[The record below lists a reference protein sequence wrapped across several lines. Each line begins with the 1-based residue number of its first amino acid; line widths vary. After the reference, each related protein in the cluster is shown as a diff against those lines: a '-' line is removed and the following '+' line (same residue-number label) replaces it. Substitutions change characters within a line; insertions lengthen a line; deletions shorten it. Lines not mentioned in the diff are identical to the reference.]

1 MSVKKGHMV
10 LYDRMQPALPA
21 DNYRIRAA
29 TDVTVETDQ
38 DGDGVGQIDSV
49 PLASESRYFDIV
61 GPRFLLQPTELAGV
75 YPPRNGHGA
84 FTDTL
89 PHVAFGRRTLP
100 WERDLD
106 PNNVLP
112 DPPAP
117 GEGEAPELSGNRPWM
132 ALLLFEEDEVVI
144 QRRQPLEQ
152 TLPSAI
158 RTAIEAPPGVVC
170 DSITVRRSVLLD
182 VLPTP
187 DEMEVLAHVRQV
199 NVDDRELAAGDSD
212 GWFSVLMA
220 NRLPQPDRNYRA
232 CVVSLEGRTDLFEKL
247 RNRPPRPGSQ
257 GPVIVAENAVAEL
270 EHLVRSFPGRAD
282 YAAALEAARAAER
295 RVRRAPDVSGPDAVD
310 AVSPARPNEDGE
322 REDSVGPTGDS
333 AGSGPRTEGN
343 VAYHEGVLT
352 ELTAPGRVVA
362 EAVDWTTIAPLD
374 PVETLVLLASWTF
387 ECFGDET
394 FQTLTRDLDV
404 GMIGDKAAD
413 LPLADTGHVAIS
425 LTDRAGSKQ
434 AAWYRGPLVPYP
446 MTRDTE
452 GPYHS
457 ADQCRRVAPETGA
470 EDLSYSA
477 AFEVGRLLAT
487 SDGRLAQEL
496 MRWRRTAYRAARRRL
511 ARRGLADGFNLADL
525 LDLRLPLVPV
535 LGAHIG
541 ERFMEELQRIDRFEM
556 ELVAGA
562 PGLDPGQLARVWELA
577 DIGTAE
583 QLLAGAHIDEVG
595 GPPELTTGF
604 DDRMDGLR
612 SLRGGL
618 LDSLIRNGG

>member
-21 DNYRIRAA
+21 DNYRIRAE
-29 TDVTVETDQ
+29 TDVEVETDQ
-38 DGDGVGQIDSV
+38 DGDGAGTIESV
-49 PLASESRYFDIV
+49 PLGSETRYFDIV

-84 FTDTL
+84 FIDTL

-106 PNNVLP
+106 PLNTLP
-112 DPPAP
+112 GPPEP
-117 GEGEAPELSGNRPWM
+117 GDAGVPELSGRRPWI
-132 ALLLFEEDEVVI
+132 ALLLFEEDEITI
-144 QRRQPLEQ
+144 QRQQPLEEI
-152 TLPSAI
+152 LPSAI
-158 RTAIEAPPGVVC
+158 RTAIEAPSGIVC
-170 DSITVRRSVLLD
+170 DSITVLQSILLD

-220 NRLPQPDRNYRA
+220 NRVPQPDRNYRA
-232 CVVSLEGRTDLFEKL
+232 CVVSLEGRTDLFAKL
-247 RNRPPRPGSQ
+247 RDRPTRPQ
-257 GPVIVAENAVAEL
+257 GPVFVADHAIAEL
-270 EHLVRSFPGRAD
+270 EHLVRNFPGRVD
-282 YAAALEAARAAER
+282 YAEALEAARAAEL
-295 RVRRAPDVSGPDAVD
+295 VRRRDVDIEEPGTPDTGSV
-310 AVSPARPNEDGE
+310 ARPIGDAAPG
-322 REDSVGPTGDS
+322 GTGGS
-333 AGSGPRTEGN
+333 AGSELGAVGHVVHREGALAART
-343 VAYHEGVLT
+343 AHR
-352 ELTAPGRVVA
+352 RVVA
-362 EAVDWTTIAPLD
+362 EAIDWTTIRFSE
-374 PVETLVLLASWTF
+374 PVEKLVLLASWSF

-404 GMIGDKAAD
+404 GMIGDKAAGV
-413 LPLADTGHVAIS
+413 PLADTGHVAIS
-425 LTDRAGSKQ
+425 LSDRAGSKQ
-434 AAWYRGPLVPYP
+434 TAWYRGPLVPYP
-446 MTRDTE
+446 MTRDAE

-470 EDLSYSA
+470 EDLSYAA

-496 MRWRRTAYRAARRRL
+496 MRWRRTAYRAARRKL
-511 ARRGLADGFNLADL
+511 ARGGLADGFGLADL
-525 LDLRLPLVPV
+525 RDTRLPLVPV

-541 ERFMEELQRIDRFEM
+541 ERFVEELPRIDRFET

-562 PGLDPGQLARVWELA
+562 PGLDPAQLTRVWALA
-577 DIGTAE
+577 DVGIAT

-595 GPPELTTGF
+595 GLPAPTTDF
-604 DDRMDGLR
+604 NDRAEGLR
-612 SLRGGL
+612 NLRRGL
-618 LDSLIRNGG
+618 FESLIRNGE